1 MINAIIEN
9 KNGETAVIDLTDSY
23 YDIYKQL
30 QEIGYFQSPECLLLR
45 DEEDEGYRVKL
56 YSDSNIGNH
65 LLLLLNDRNSLYD
78 AYILNLAVTNARS
91 EIKTELEQNILHGQ
105 YSGFKDVIKD
115 IDHMKIE
122 AANAKLT
129 FYCPLVASLD
139 EGEDYYPVSHYY
151 ILENRDGIE
160 KMLEKEQVSDLGD
173 MAEYLGNH
181 SGLGNRIIYA
191 VWNVAEIDNELY
203 GKIECYLTE
212 SLNEEETEKLRSAV
226 CGQNSDGFGES
237 AEQRPIQTED
247 GELYVSFWNSSDDY
261 FLYTQPE
268 MDEYIENRHGMQLG
282 EM

>member
-9 KNGETAVIDLTDSY
+9 KNGETAVITLTDSY

-30 QEIGYFQSPECLLLR
+30 QEIGYFQSPERLLLR
-45 DEEDEGYRVKL
+45 DEEDEDYHVKL

-226 CGQNSDGFGES
+226 CGQNKAS
-237 AEQRPIQTED
+237 RT
-247 GELYVSFWNSSDDY
+247 VN
-261 FLYTQPE
+261 
-268 MDEYIENRHGMQLG
+268 
-282 EM
+282 